1 MLQGYTPLPPTLMR
15 YGSSERGRRA
25 LQLALNRHRAI
36 SGKPVRP
43 VIETGLQTPLS
54 GYYMVDDEKLQAL
67 PAETLVELQAKGFL
81 APAYMMLASLSQLA
95 QLIARKNA
103 TLG

>member
-1 MLQGYTPLPPTLMR
+1 LITPCEMVITLANK
-15 YGSSERGRRA
+15 SK
-25 LQLALNRHRAI
+25 H
-36 SGKPVRP
+36 
-43 VIETGLQTPLS
+43 TLS

-67 PAETLVELQAKGFL
+67 PAETLVELQTQGFL

-95 QLIARKNA
+95 HLIARKNA